1 MTTIRIVGK
10 VDEEHQLTATV
21 PTVVPAGTVEVVLI
35 VPEHP
40 ADAVDAAWEMGIAAE
55 WQDELADTRQD
66 LYSLA
71 DGEPVDEA
79 E

>member
-10 VDEEHQLTATV
+10 VDEEHQLTAA
-21 PTVVPAGTVEVVLI
+21 VPAGTVEVVLI
-35 VPEHP
+35 VREHP